1 MLYLLDKDVK
11 TVKWN
16 GIPLHEASSAIVKEE
31 TNGDFYITVRY
42 PITDSSIYQL
52 IKEDML
58 IKAPTPVLGPQLFR
72 IKKPVEND
80 DSLDITAFHITD
92 DVMKRSI
99 NPVSVVGQS
108 CAMALSQMV
117 QNAKTDLGNFSFTS
131 DIMDSRTFNT
141 TDAETLYSVLLDGK
155 HSIVGT
161 WEGELVRDNFA
172 LSIKRSRGAD
182 RGVVITTHKN
192 LKSYQR
198 TKNSQSVVT
207 RIHAKSTFKP
217 DGAED
222 EVTLRVTVD
231 SPLINSY
238 PYINEKDYE
247 NNNAETV
254 EDLRKWAEAKFTNE
268 GIDKISD
275 AIEIEAYELD
285 GQVIHLGDTVN
296 IKSRKHDVDLYKKAI
311 AYEYNAL
318 TEEYIS
324 ITFDD
329 NPGVGGS
336 GVSSGLSNAADA
348 ILGASAT
355 AQDVAVQRAVKNAN
369 AAFDAEFDK
378 RAEKIY
384 DGIEQAQAEA
394 ERYADAIKQE
404 IDTEIAQVNQSMQS
418 QEQEHDRE
426 VANILSKTQSVE
438 SLANQAKADAAN
450 AIARANQVKTE
461 AIADA
466 RAQVATVNQ
475 ALNTAKTELQ
485 SAIASAD
492 QKARDSQASATAL
505 RNDLNLQASKI
516 LAQAQA
522 QTALTSRVTTVETL
536 ADGTRSTVAE
546 LSKTVSKATGDITSV
561 TSRTKTVEDTLSQTR
576 TQYEALTQ
584 TVNMQTGQIDSIN
597 RKTADLQSGIDGVT
611 ERFESLRIEDNL
623 LLNSSFNQ
631 NLTQWRGT
639 GVTIVDGKARIT
651 GEFNKTKYIYQS
663 IKSQTANDDV
673 SQVYIASIS
682 VKVSNYAAGSINP
695 YLALYISG
703 IKNDSAKTWFGATY
717 LTPSRLEAVNNK
729 GIVQFTTTFKVNVPR
744 SQIDRIEFHIYAR
757 DFTGEVEFEKVSL
770 RRGNI
775 DLGWQASPEDLRS
788 EIATYKRTAEESSA
802 ELSRQIQL
810 ADGKAVEAKTYA
822 QQTAEGFKTRLE
834 SLETYKDG
842 ESTRASQYFTASRAE
857 TAKQLSA
864 ERAAIATNY
873 VAKSTYDENVRGT
886 TLKLNDIKTTA
897 DTAKQNLATYQNTVD
912 RKLTELI
919 STTQTL
925 DGKINTAS
933 AKVDTVAGQ
942 IRTEISEVE
951 GKIPITAGTRN
962 LLKGTKELTDIYWTS
977 NVTSDYYQGFRIAR
991 TAPSAAT
998 YIDTYRASTTIVPD
1012 ATEYIISFYAKSSIN
1027 GTPINN
1033 HFYSPNTTTRSESN
1047 TGYIGK
1053 GTDGLAIINLTT
1065 TWQRYWIKW
1074 TQTPSNTKKNV
1085 IIGRNFSANNATV
1098 EIAGVAL
1105 YEGSL
1110 NKDWSPAP
1118 EDFANELS
1126 SVKTTITQTASGV
1139 EQLSTS
1145 LTTTDSKVTTAEAKI
1160 RQLISDVSSKVSQTD
1175 YNTLTGRV
1183 DDAETAITQNAT
1195 EISKRLTKTQV
1206 DKAITDKGFQTASQV
1221 DTAIAGKGYQTKSD
1235 VDNNI
1240 TGRGYITSS
1249 ALQPYAL
1256 STTVQNLV
1264 KETAGSFERQITETR
1279 GLIPSNA
1286 GTRNLLKGTKDL
1298 SGNDAKSFNTSDK
1311 YLDFNIA
1318 RSRPTTGYSDTFS
1331 AYTTIPVTA
1340 NDYIISFYAK
1350 SDVDGATLY
1359 CHFYNPNTTTKAESS
1374 TGYKSG
1380 SSDGLARVQVTTE
1393 WQRYWVKWS
1402 QSKTDTVKKVII
1414 GRNNSADGI
1423 KIIEVAGVALY
1434 EGALNKGHF
1443 DAPEDLATV
1452 TALHNVNDTVDSHT
1466 RTIGAVGTTGSILDN
1481 VSKVTQ
1487 TAAGLVQEVSG
1498 TNGLKTQVSTLAG
1511 SYAIKSLTKAG
1522 DVLGQINLNRD
1533 GSIKLDGSLVQITGK
1548 TYIQDGVI
1556 SAAKIG
1562 DLDAGKIKT
1571 GTLDAARIKANSID
1585 GSKLVFDQAFVNKM
1599 TANEA
1604 LFKQLFAQSA
1614 FITSV
1619 QAVAVSA
1626 KQIAGGIAKALNG
1639 GMDVN
1644 FDESKINFYTNV
1656 AAIRRIYTG
1665 HPTQFIKF
1673 ETEGNYSRTIIGS
1686 NRNGGEVFN
1695 SATFAGIVVENTNN
1709 INTEDNVRIY
1719 GDNTLLRHAQGD
1731 VGWNINSVTQRIV
1744 PANMNAESEIWSK
1757 HFVAPDKNSK
1767 PVRLDTAVAA
1777 LWDIW
1782 NHIIYNN
1789 FEFNA
1794 ALRTHI
1800 KARRDNWKFELNL

>member
-1 MLYLLDKDVK
+1 MVHTVTFNQAMLAKDRVFAIRAGAYTSSDIKEASFNYGYISGDTLKPGGTVAGSAKLTFTSIITSFNKLDKVYPEIGLKVGDSFEWVAMGEYFVNDINIDRNRNTTELDLMDGMFKLNQPYISDLTYPAQIRDVIREICVK
-11 TVKWN
+11 TGVELETDDLGFRAIQHHIQSKADKKDITFREVLSQAIQLLGFSAFFN
-16 GIPLHEASSAIVKEE
+16 RKGKLEIRGLTESNITITADNYFLHGLTKSELMYQIAGITCKKDKETLTVGLRTGRSLELENSFMIQNILDDLYYDLKEIKYYPFSLDWQGHLKLDVGQWITLKTNKNE
-31 TNGDFYITVRY
+31 TFKV
-42 PITDSSIYQL
+42 
-52 IKEDML
+52 
-58 IKAPTPVLGPQLFR
+58 PVL
-72 IKKPVEND
+72 
-80 DSLDITAFHITD
+80 S
-92 DVMKRSI
+92 
-99 NPVSVVGQS
+99 QS
-108 CAMALSQMV
+108 F
-117 QNAKTDLGNFSFTS
+117 NFK
-131 DIMDSRTFNT
+131 
-141 TDAETLYSVLLDGK
+141 G
-155 HSIVGT
+155 G
-161 WEGELVRDNFA
+161 
-172 LSIKRSRGAD
+172 
-182 RGVVITTHKN
+182 
-192 LKSYQR
+192 LKS
-198 TKNSQSVVT
+198 
-207 RIHAKSTFKP
+207 
-217 DGAED
+217 
-222 EVTLRVTVD
+222 
-231 SPLINSY
+231 
-238 PYINEKDYE
+238 
-247 NNNAETV
+247 
-254 EDLRKWAEAKFTNE
+254 
-268 GIDKISD
+268 KISAD
-275 AIEIEAYELD
+275 SKAGNDTQYSYKGFLGKRIEQMSTEIEAEVQQQLE
-285 GQVIHLGDTVN
+285 
-296 IKSRKHDVDLYKKAI
+296 YKDK
-311 AYEYNAL
+311 
-318 TEEYIS
+318 
-324 ITFDD
+324 
-329 NPGVGGS
+329 
-336 GVSSGLSNAADA
+336 
-348 ILGASAT
+348 
-355 AQDVAVQRAVKNAN
+355 
-369 AAFDAEFDK
+369 EFD
-378 RAEKIY
+378 EKINKAKSEIN

-822 QQTAEGFKTRLE
+822 QQTATAINTRLE
-834 SLETYKDG
+834 SLETYKNEEG
-842 ESTRASQYFTASRAE
+842 TRANQYLTASRTE

-864 ERAAIATNY
+864 ERTAIATNY

-942 IRTEISEVE
+942 IRTEIGTVEAKIPTEAGGRNYILKSQAEISSTGRWVSKPFNLSSDLLSNLSKIKTVTISCDVE
-951 GKIPITAGTRN
+951 GI
-962 LLKGTKELTDIYWTS
+962 
-977 NVTSDYYQGFRIAR
+977 NV
-991 TAPSAAT
+991 SALNSRKRYGLAC
-998 YIDTYRASTTIVPD
+998 SV
-1012 ATEYIISFYAKSSIN
+1012 EIN
-1027 GTPINN
+1027 GVVN
-1033 HFYSPNTTTRSESN
+1033 YWEV
-1047 TGYIGK
+1047 
-1053 GTDGLAIINLTT
+1053 
-1065 TWQRYWIKW
+1065 WQ
-1074 TQTPSNTKKNV
+1074 TQDTTKKRISQTFTVPEGKV
-1085 IIGRNFSANNATV
+1085 ITKFRSPTLWIQAAGDIKVSNPKIEFGRVPTDHT
-1098 EIAGVAL
+1098 L
-1105 YEGSL
+1105 
-1110 NKDWSPAP
+1110 AP

-1145 LTTTDSKVTTAEAKI
+1145 LATTDNKVTTAEAKI

>member
-1 MLYLLDKDVK
+1 MLAKDRVFAIRAGTYTSSDIKEASFNYGYISGDTLKPGGTVAGSAKLTFTSIITSFNKLDKVYPEIGLKVGDSFEWVAMGEYFVNDINIDRNRNTTELDLMDGMFKLNQPYISDLTYPAQIRDVIREICVK
-11 TVKWN
+11 TGVELETDDLGFRAIQHHIQSKADKKDITFREVLSQAIQLLGFSAFFN
-16 GIPLHEASSAIVKEE
+16 RKGKLEIRGLTESNITITADNYFLHGLTKSELMYQIAGITCKKDKETLTVGLRTGRSLELENSFMIQNILDDLYYDLKEIKYYPFSLDWQGHLKLDVGQWITLKTNKNE
-31 TNGDFYITVRY
+31 TFKV
-42 PITDSSIYQL
+42 
-52 IKEDML
+52 
-58 IKAPTPVLGPQLFR
+58 PVL
-72 IKKPVEND
+72 
-80 DSLDITAFHITD
+80 S
-92 DVMKRSI
+92 
-99 NPVSVVGQS
+99 QS
-108 CAMALSQMV
+108 F
-117 QNAKTDLGNFSFTS
+117 NFK
-131 DIMDSRTFNT
+131 
-141 TDAETLYSVLLDGK
+141 G
-155 HSIVGT
+155 G
-161 WEGELVRDNFA
+161 
-172 LSIKRSRGAD
+172 
-182 RGVVITTHKN
+182 
-192 LKSYQR
+192 LKS
-198 TKNSQSVVT
+198 
-207 RIHAKSTFKP
+207 
-217 DGAED
+217 
-222 EVTLRVTVD
+222 
-231 SPLINSY
+231 
-238 PYINEKDYE
+238 
-247 NNNAETV
+247 
-254 EDLRKWAEAKFTNE
+254 
-268 GIDKISD
+268 KISAD
-275 AIEIEAYELD
+275 SKAGNDTQYSYKGFLGKRIEQMSTEIEAEVQQQLE
-285 GQVIHLGDTVN
+285 
-296 IKSRKHDVDLYKKAI
+296 YKDK
-311 AYEYNAL
+311 
-318 TEEYIS
+318 
-324 ITFDD
+324 
-329 NPGVGGS
+329 
-336 GVSSGLSNAADA
+336 
-348 ILGASAT
+348 
-355 AQDVAVQRAVKNAN
+355 
-369 AAFDAEFDK
+369 EFD
-378 RAEKIY
+378 EKINKAKSEIN
-384 DGIEQAQAEA
+384 DGIEQSKAEA

-404 IDTEIAQVNQSMQS
+404 IDTEIAQVNQSMQAQS
-418 QEQEHDRE
+418 EEHDRQ
-426 VANILSKTQSVE
+426 VADILSKTQSVE
-438 SLANQAKADAAN
+438 SLANQAKSDAAS
-450 AIARANQVKTE
+450 ALARANQVKTE

-466 RAQVATVNQ
+466 RAQVATVSQ
-475 ALNTAKTELQ
+475 ALNTAKSELQ
-485 SAIASAD
+485 TAIASAD

-516 LAQAQA
+516 LEQARA
-522 QTALTSRVTTVETL
+522 QTALTNRVSTVETL

-546 LSKTVSKATGDITSV
+546 LSKTVSKATGDIASV

-584 TVNMQTGQIDSIN
+584 TVNAQTGQIESIN

-611 ERFESLRIEDNL
+611 ERFENL
-623 LLNSSFNQ
+623 QIGGENYLLNSNFSGGNDKWHVLPPINTTSDGRRFVTLPKSLFRMAQRVSVESGKRYLISFYARKRNDFDVDPVVTVKFD
-631 NLTQWRGT
+631 NLHNADSTRATVNSTDWRRYT
-639 GVTIVDGKARIT
+639 V
-651 GEFNKTKYIYQS
+651 EFSTFK
-663 IKSQTANDDV
+663 
-673 SQVYIASIS
+673 
-682 VKVSNYAAGSINP
+682 
-695 YLALYISG
+695 SG
-703 IKNDSAKTWFGATY
+703 IELLYFLNRNSIEVDISEKIK
-717 LTPSRLEAVNNK
+717 LEI
-729 GIVQFTTTFKVNVPR
+729 GDVPTDW
-744 SQIDRIEFHIYAR
+744 SLAEEDR
-757 DFTGEVEFEKVSL
+757 
-770 RRGNI
+770 
-775 DLGWQASPEDLRS
+775 RS

-810 ADGKAVEAKTYA
+810 ADGKAVDAKTYA
-822 QQTAEGFKTRLE
+822 QQTATAINTRLE
-834 SLETYKDG
+834 SLETYKNEEG
-842 ESTRASQYFTASRAE
+842 TRANQYLTASRTE

-864 ERAAIATNY
+864 ERTAIATNY

-886 TLKLNDIKTTA
+886 TLKLNEIKTTA

-912 RKLTELI
+912 RKLEELTT
-919 STTQTL
+919 STQTL

-1183 DDAETAITQNAT
+1183 DSAETAITQNAT

-1206 DKAITDKGFQTASQV
+1206 DKAITDKG
-1221 DTAIAGKGYQTKSD
+1221 YQTKSD
-1235 VDNNI
+1235 VDSNI
-1240 TGRGYITSS
+1240 TGRGYITNS

-1264 KETAGSFERQITETR
+1264 KETADSFSRTISAVENKIPTEAGGTNLVRGSADLKQGANGWREGHWRNSGTGGTVEYNATLPSSPVKGIVKGVKIVNNDNNQIGLCQDGIALEPGTYTMSVWVIGSR
-1279 GLIPSNA
+1279 GLKVHISGAYSQDTSNPFASGYTFATLGRYGWTLISQTFTLDKRYENLTLGYMMLDSA
-1286 GTRNLLKGTKDL
+1286 GTVYFAAPYIHKSSM
-1298 SGNDAKSFNTSDK
+1298 SGD
-1311 YLDFNIA
+1311 
-1318 RSRPTTGYSDTFS
+1318 
-1331 AYTTIPVTA
+1331 
-1340 NDYIISFYAK
+1340 
-1350 SDVDGATLY
+1350 
-1359 CHFYNPNTTTKAESS
+1359 
-1374 TGYKSG
+1374 
-1380 SSDGLARVQVTTE
+1380 
-1393 WQRYWVKWS
+1393 WS
-1402 QSKTDTVKKVII
+1402 PAI
-1414 GRNNSADGI
+1414 
-1423 KIIEVAGVALY
+1423 
-1434 EGALNKGHF
+1434 
-1443 DAPEDLATV
+1443 EDLATI
-1452 TALHNVNDTVDSHT
+1452 TALHEVKDTVSSHT
-1466 RTIGAVGTTGSILDN
+1466 RTISALDGSVSQAIQTATGILSRVGTLESN
-1481 VSKVTQ
+1481 VADKSSVS
-1487 TAAGLVQEVSG
+1487 AVQ
-1498 TNGLKTQVSTLAG
+1498 NQVSQLAG
-1511 SYAIKSLTKAG
+1511 SWAVQSLTSSG
-1522 DVLGQINLNRD
+1522 QILNQINLLANGTNRID
-1533 GSIKLDGSLVQITGK
+1533 GRLTHITGQ
-1548 TYIQDGVI
+1548 TLIDNGVI
-1556 SAAKIG
+1556 INAMIG
-1562 DLDAGKIKT
+1562 NLDAGKIKT
-1571 GTLDAARIKANSID
+1571 GTLDAARIRANSID
-1585 GSKLVFDQAFVNKM
+1585 GSKIVFDQAFLNKM
-1599 TANEA
+1599 TANKA

-1744 PANMNAESEIWSK
+1744 PANINAESEIWSK

-1767 PVRLDTAVAA
+1767 PIRLDTAVAA

-1789 FEFNA
+1789 FEFNE

>member
-1 MLYLLDKDVK
+1 MIYLKDGNIPLNLAYDDDIVQEANSTYQLSFK
-11 TVKWN
+11 FPLTDGKWN
-16 GIPLHEASSAIVKEE
+16 LLRREVFLLADDLHGEQEFFIFEVK
-31 TNGDFYITVRY
+31 
-42 PITDSSIYQL
+42 
-52 IKEDML
+52 
-58 IKAPTPVLGPQLFR
+58 KAKGHVQVYAKQVATLL
-72 IKKPVEND
+72 NYY
-80 DSLDITAFHITD
+80 
-92 DVMKRSI
+92 SI
-99 NPVSVVGQS
+99 NSISVDRVPGQTVMTALAGSVKRPCPFTFFSDILDRHTFNESNVSV
-108 CAMALSQMV
+108 MAAL
-117 QNAKTDLGNFSFTS
+117 AKD
-131 DIMDSRTFNT
+131 
-141 TDAETLYSVLLDGK
+141 K
-155 HSIVGT
+155 HSIVGQ
-161 WEGELVRDNFA
+161 WGGDLVRDKYQVKLLKNGGIENESLFMYKKN
-172 LSIKRSRGAD
+172 LSSYEESENINNLKTRLHLKKTIKGQSEGEAD
-182 RGVVITTHKN
+182 RVI
-192 LKSYQR
+192 
-198 TKNSQSVVT
+198 
-207 RIHAKSTFKP
+207 A
-217 DGAED
+217 
-222 EVTLRVTVD
+222 VTVD
-231 SPLINSY
+231 SPLIGQYRQIYEADIEVNDQDVTDVASLTAYGKRYFSSTLCDLVENS
-238 PYINEKDYE
+238 INLDVKG
-247 NNNAETV
+247 
-254 EDLRKWAEAKFTNE
+254 K
-268 GIDKISD
+268 SD
-275 AIEIEAYELD
+275 VSVKMFDMVSVFHE
-285 GQVIHLGDTVN
+285 
-296 IKSRKHDVDLYKKAI
+296 RFDVDLRLKISSYHFGPMSKRLKSIGFGKVSQSFGSTVASMVAGSVDKA
-311 AYEYNAL
+311 
-318 TEEYIS
+318 T
-324 ITFDD
+324 
-329 NPGVGGS
+329 GR
-336 GVSSGLSNAADA
+336 LS
-348 ILGASAT
+348 ASFE
-355 AQDVAVQRAVKNAN
+355 QKLQKEIDNAN
-369 AAFDAEFDK
+369 RHFDAEFDK
-378 RAEKIY
+378 RVESIN

-404 IDTEIAQVNQSMQS
+404 IDTEIAQVNQSMQAQS
-418 QEQEHDRE
+418 EEHDRQ
-426 VANILSKTQSVE
+426 VADILSKTQSVE
-438 SLANQAKADAAN
+438 SLANQAKSGAAS
-450 AIARANQVKTE
+450 ALARANQVKTE

-466 RAQVATVNQ
+466 RAQVATVSQ
-475 ALNTAKTELQ
+475 ALNTAKSELQ
-485 SAIASAD
+485 TAIASAD

-516 LAQAQA
+516 LEQARA

-631 NLTQWRGT
+631 NLNQWRGT

-651 GEFNKTKYIYQS
+651 GELNKTKYIYQS

-682 VKVSNYAAGSINP
+682 VKVSNYVDGRRNP
-695 YLALYISG
+695 YLALYIDG
-703 IKNDSAKTWFGATY
+703 RKNDSTNTWFGGTY
-717 LTPSRLEAVNNK
+717 RTANRLDSVNNR
-729 GIVQFTTTFKVNVPR
+729 GVVQFATTFRINVPR
-744 SQIDRIEFHIYAR
+744 NQIKSLDFYIYAR

-788 EIATYKRTAEESSA
+788 EIASYKRTADEASA
-802 ELSRQIQL
+802 ELSRQIQTV
-810 ADGKAVEAKTYA
+810 DGKAVDAKTYA
-822 QQTAEGFKTRLE
+822 QQTATAINTRLE
-834 SLETYKDG
+834 SLETYKNEEG
-842 ESTRASQYFTASRAE
+842 TRANQYLTASRTE

-864 ERAAIATNY
+864 ERTAIATNY

-933 AKVDTVAGQ
+933 AKITQNANEISKRLTSTQVDKAITDKGYQTKSDVDNNITGRGYITNSALQPYALATTVQNLVRETADSFSRTISETKALIPTEVGG
-942 IRTEISEVE
+942 RNYLLNSKTEISGGWSSKVISLSPELLNNLNKIKSVTISCDVE
-951 GKIPITAGTRN
+951 GTNVA
-962 LLKGTKELTDIYWTS
+962 TKNSRKRYGLACSVE
-977 NVTSDYYQGFRIAR
+977 
-991 TAPSAAT
+991 
-998 YIDTYRASTTIVPD
+998 
-1012 ATEYIISFYAKSSIN
+1012 IN
-1027 GTPINN
+1027 GIVNYWEVWQTRDTSKKRISQTFTVPEGKSITK
-1033 HFYSPNTTTRSESN
+1033 FYSPTLWIQADGNIKVSN
-1047 TGYIGK
+1047 PK
-1053 GTDGLAIINLTT
+1053 LE
-1065 TWQRYWIKW
+1065 
-1074 TQTPSNTKKNV
+1074 
-1085 IIGRNFSANNATV
+1085 F
-1098 EIAGVAL
+1098 GVL
-1105 YEGSL
+1105 PT
-1110 NKDWSPAP
+1110 DWSPAP

-1183 DDAETAITQNAT
+1183 DSAETAITQNAT

-1206 DKAITDKGFQTASQV
+1206 DKAITDKG
-1221 DTAIAGKGYQTKSD
+1221 YQTKSD
-1235 VDNNI
+1235 VDSNI
-1240 TGRGYITSS
+1240 TGRGYITNS

-1264 KETAGSFERQITETR
+1264 QETAGSFERQITETR
-1279 GLIPSNA
+1279 GLIPTEVNQNLFDVVFSDLRATGGASFVQSDDGWIEVTIKNRWSGFHWYYSDDINPSKKQYVVSYEA
-1286 GTRNLLKGTKDL
+1286 YLVDTVAETARLESDFGSPDQLTLINKTPKRYTVVLNRPANIYNYINFVCDSSETGKKFRIRNIKLEEGIVATP
-1298 SGNDAKSFNTSDK
+1298 
-1311 YLDFNIA
+1311 YIA
-1318 RSRPTTGYSDTFS
+1318 PFPTTVLFN
-1331 AYTTIPVTA
+1331 A
-1340 NDYIISFYAK
+1340 
-1350 SDVDGATLY
+1350 
-1359 CHFYNPNTTTKAESS
+1359 
-1374 TGYKSG
+1374 
-1380 SSDGLARVQVTTE
+1380 
-1393 WQRYWVKWS
+1393 VK
-1402 QSKTDTVKKVII
+1402 
-1414 GRNNSADGI
+1414 
-1423 KIIEVAGVALY
+1423 
-1434 EGALNKGHF
+1434 
-1443 DAPEDLATV
+1443 
-1452 TALHNVNDTVDSHT
+1452 DTVDAHK
-1466 RTIGAVGTTGSILDN
+1466 RLIGNGDSISQAIQSANKFERSISSGGD
-1481 VSKVTQ
+1481 VYQ
-1487 TAAGLVQEVSG
+1487 AIETAKGLVTEVSG
-1498 TNGLKTQVSTLAG
+1498 TNGLKIQVSQLAG
-1511 SYAIKSLTKAG
+1511 SWAVQNLTSSG
-1522 DVLGQINLNRD
+1522 QILNQINLLANGTNRID
-1533 GSIKLDGSLVQITGK
+1533 GRLTHITGQ
-1548 TYIQDGVI
+1548 TLIDNGVI
-1556 SAAKIG
+1556 INAMIG
-1562 DLDAGKIKT
+1562 NLDAGKIKT
-1571 GTLDAARIKANSID
+1571 GTLDAARIRANSID
-1585 GSKLVFDQAFVNKM
+1585 GSKIVFDQAFLNKM

-1744 PANMNAESEIWSK
+1744 PANINAESEIWSK

-1767 PVRLDTAVAA
+1767 PIRLDTAVAA

-1789 FEFNA
+1789 FEFNE

>member
-1 MLYLLDKDVK
+1 MIYLKDGNIPLNLAYDDDIVQEANSTYQLSFK
-11 TVKWN
+11 FPLTDGKWN
-16 GIPLHEASSAIVKEE
+16 LLRREVFLLADDLHGEQEFFIFEVK
-31 TNGDFYITVRY
+31 
-42 PITDSSIYQL
+42 
-52 IKEDML
+52 
-58 IKAPTPVLGPQLFR
+58 KAKGHVQVYAKQVATLL
-72 IKKPVEND
+72 NYY
-80 DSLDITAFHITD
+80 
-92 DVMKRSI
+92 SI
-99 NPVSVVGQS
+99 NSISVDRVPGQTVMTALAGSVKRPCPFTFFSDILDRHTFNESNVSV
-108 CAMALSQMV
+108 MAAL
-117 QNAKTDLGNFSFTS
+117 AKD
-131 DIMDSRTFNT
+131 
-141 TDAETLYSVLLDGK
+141 K
-155 HSIVGT
+155 HSIVGQ
-161 WEGELVRDNFA
+161 WGGDLVRDKYQVKLLKNGGIENESLFMYKKN
-172 LSIKRSRGAD
+172 LSSYEESENINNLKTRLHLKKTIKGQSEGEAD
-182 RGVVITTHKN
+182 RVI
-192 LKSYQR
+192 
-198 TKNSQSVVT
+198 
-207 RIHAKSTFKP
+207 A
-217 DGAED
+217 
-222 EVTLRVTVD
+222 VTVD
-231 SPLINSY
+231 SPLIGQYRQIYEADIEVNDQDVTDVASLTAYGKRYFSSTLCDLVENS
-238 PYINEKDYE
+238 INLDVKG
-247 NNNAETV
+247 
-254 EDLRKWAEAKFTNE
+254 K
-268 GIDKISD
+268 SD
-275 AIEIEAYELD
+275 VSVKMFDMVSVFHE
-285 GQVIHLGDTVN
+285 
-296 IKSRKHDVDLYKKAI
+296 RFDVDLRLKISSYHFGPMSKRLKSIGFGKVSQSFGSTVASMVAGSVDKA
-311 AYEYNAL
+311 
-318 TEEYIS
+318 T
-324 ITFDD
+324 
-329 NPGVGGS
+329 GR
-336 GVSSGLSNAADA
+336 LS
-348 ILGASAT
+348 ASFE
-355 AQDVAVQRAVKNAN
+355 QKLQKEIDNAN
-369 AAFDAEFDK
+369 RHFDAEFDK
-378 RAEKIY
+378 RVESIN

-584 TVNMQTGQIDSIN
+584 TVNTQTGQIESIN

-611 ERFESLRIEDNL
+611 ERFENLRVGGTNLFKNSDFSQGEKNWHKLPEIHNEATGKYVRLPAHLWKMAQFVEVEQGEDYVISLYAKKISESSSSPRLNIKFDSLHNEDTDYVEITKTDWKRFIFKFRAKKSGKELVYFLNRNGIE
-623 LLNSSFNQ
+623 
-631 NLTQWRGT
+631 
-639 GVTIVDGKARIT
+639 VD
-651 GEFNKTKYIYQS
+651 
-663 IKSQTANDDV
+663 
-673 SQVYIASIS
+673 
-682 VKVSNYAAGSINP
+682 
-695 YLALYISG
+695 
-703 IKNDSAKTWFGATY
+703 IKNIKMEKGLLATDY
-717 LTPSRLEAVNNK
+717 
-729 GIVQFTTTFKVNVPR
+729 
-744 SQIDRIEFHIYAR
+744 
-757 DFTGEVEFEKVSL
+757 SL
-770 RRGNI
+770 
-775 DLGWQASPEDLRS
+775 SYEDYRS

-886 TLKLNDIKTTA
+886 TQKLNEIKSTA

-912 RKLTELI
+912 RKLEELT
-919 STTQTL
+919 SSTQTL

-942 IRTEISEVE
+942 IRTEIGTVEAKIPTEAGGRNYILKSQAEISSTGRWVSKPFNLSSDLLSNLSKIKTVTISCDVE
-951 GKIPITAGTRN
+951 GI
-962 LLKGTKELTDIYWTS
+962 
-977 NVTSDYYQGFRIAR
+977 NV
-991 TAPSAAT
+991 SALNSRKRYGLAC
-998 YIDTYRASTTIVPD
+998 SV
-1012 ATEYIISFYAKSSIN
+1012 EIN
-1027 GTPINN
+1027 GVVN
-1033 HFYSPNTTTRSESN
+1033 YWEV
-1047 TGYIGK
+1047 
-1053 GTDGLAIINLTT
+1053 
-1065 TWQRYWIKW
+1065 WQ
-1074 TQTPSNTKKNV
+1074 TQDTTKKRISQTFTVPEGKV
-1085 IIGRNFSANNATV
+1085 ITKFHSPTLWIQAAGDIKVSNPKIEFGRVPTDHT
-1098 EIAGVAL
+1098 L
-1105 YEGSL
+1105 
-1110 NKDWSPAP
+1110 AP

-1145 LTTTDSKVTTAEAKI
+1145 LATTDNKVTTAEAKI

>member
-1 MLYLLDKDVK
+1 MIYLKDGNIPLNLAYDDDIVQEANSTYQLSFK
-11 TVKWN
+11 FPLTDGKWN
-16 GIPLHEASSAIVKEE
+16 LLRREVFLLADDLHGEQEFFIFEVK
-31 TNGDFYITVRY
+31 
-42 PITDSSIYQL
+42 
-52 IKEDML
+52 
-58 IKAPTPVLGPQLFR
+58 KAKGHVQVYAKQVATLL
-72 IKKPVEND
+72 NYY
-80 DSLDITAFHITD
+80 
-92 DVMKRSI
+92 SI
-99 NPVSVVGQS
+99 NSISVDRVPGQTVMTALAGSVKRPCPFTFFSDILDRHTFNESNVSV
-108 CAMALSQMV
+108 MAAL
-117 QNAKTDLGNFSFTS
+117 AKD
-131 DIMDSRTFNT
+131 
-141 TDAETLYSVLLDGK
+141 K
-155 HSIVGT
+155 HSIVGQ
-161 WEGELVRDNFA
+161 WGGDLVRDKYQVKLLKNGGIENESLFMYKKN
-172 LSIKRSRGAD
+172 LSSYEESENINNLKTRLHLKKTIKGQSEGEAD
-182 RGVVITTHKN
+182 RVI
-192 LKSYQR
+192 
-198 TKNSQSVVT
+198 
-207 RIHAKSTFKP
+207 A
-217 DGAED
+217 
-222 EVTLRVTVD
+222 VTVD
-231 SPLINSY
+231 SPLIGQYRQIYEADIEVNDQDVTDVASLTAYGKRYFSSTLCDLVENS
-238 PYINEKDYE
+238 INLDVKG
-247 NNNAETV
+247 
-254 EDLRKWAEAKFTNE
+254 K
-268 GIDKISD
+268 SD
-275 AIEIEAYELD
+275 VSVKMFDMVSVFHE
-285 GQVIHLGDTVN
+285 
-296 IKSRKHDVDLYKKAI
+296 RFDVDLRLKISSYHFGPMSKRLKSIGFGKVSQSFGSTVASMVAGSVDKA
-311 AYEYNAL
+311 
-318 TEEYIS
+318 T
-324 ITFDD
+324 
-329 NPGVGGS
+329 GR
-336 GVSSGLSNAADA
+336 LS
-348 ILGASAT
+348 ASFE
-355 AQDVAVQRAVKNAN
+355 QKLQKEIDNAN
-369 AAFDAEFDK
+369 RHFDAEFDK
-378 RAEKIY
+378 RVESIN

-404 IDTEIAQVNQSMQS
+404 IDTEIAQVNQSMQAQS
-418 QEQEHDRE
+418 EEHDRQ
-426 VANILSKTQSVE
+426 VADILSKTQSVE
-438 SLANQAKADAAN
+438 SLANQAKSDAAS
-450 AIARANQVKTE
+450 ALARANQVKTE

-466 RAQVATVNQ
+466 RAQVATVSQ
-475 ALNTAKTELQ
+475 ALNTAKSELQ
-485 SAIASAD
+485 TAIASAD

-516 LAQAQA
+516 LEQARA
-522 QTALTSRVTTVETL
+522 QTALTNRVTTVETL

-546 LSKTVSKATGDITSV
+546 LSKTVNKATGDITSV
-561 TSRTKTVEDTLSQTR
+561 TARTKTVEDTLSQTR

-584 TVNMQTGQIDSIN
+584 TVNTQTGQIESIN

-611 ERFESLRIEDNL
+611 ERFENLRVGGTNLFKNSDFSQGEKNWHKLPEIHNEATGKYVRLPARLWTMAQFVEVEQGEDYVISLYAKKISESSSSPRLNIKFDSLHNEDTDYVEITKTDWKRFIFKFRAKKSGKELVYFLNRNGIE
-623 LLNSSFNQ
+623 
-631 NLTQWRGT
+631 
-639 GVTIVDGKARIT
+639 VD
-651 GEFNKTKYIYQS
+651 
-663 IKSQTANDDV
+663 
-673 SQVYIASIS
+673 
-682 VKVSNYAAGSINP
+682 
-695 YLALYISG
+695 
-703 IKNDSAKTWFGATY
+703 IKNIKMEKGLLATDY
-717 LTPSRLEAVNNK
+717 SPS
-729 GIVQFTTTFKVNVPR
+729 
-744 SQIDRIEFHIYAR
+744 Y
-757 DFTGEVEFEKVSL
+757 
-770 RRGNI
+770 
-775 DLGWQASPEDLRS
+775 EDYRS

-834 SLETYKDG
+834 SLESYKDAEG
-842 ESTRASQYFTASRAE
+842 TRANQYLTASRTE

-886 TLKLNDIKTTA
+886 TLKLNEIKTTA

-912 RKLTELI
+912 RKLEELTT
-919 STTQTL
+919 STQTL

-1183 DDAETAITQNAT
+1183 DSAETAITQNAT

-1279 GLIPSNA
+1279 GLIPTEVNQNLFDVVFSDLRATGGASFVQSDDGWIEVTIKNRWSGFHWYYSDDINPSKKQYVVSYEA
-1286 GTRNLLKGTKDL
+1286 YLVDTVAETARLESDFGSPDQLTLINKTPKRYTVVLNRPANIYNYINFVCNSSETGKKFRIRNIKLEEGIVATP
-1298 SGNDAKSFNTSDK
+1298 
-1311 YLDFNIA
+1311 YIA
-1318 RSRPTTGYSDTFS
+1318 PFPTTVLFN
-1331 AYTTIPVTA
+1331 A
-1340 NDYIISFYAK
+1340 
-1350 SDVDGATLY
+1350 
-1359 CHFYNPNTTTKAESS
+1359 
-1374 TGYKSG
+1374 
-1380 SSDGLARVQVTTE
+1380 
-1393 WQRYWVKWS
+1393 VK
-1402 QSKTDTVKKVII
+1402 
-1414 GRNNSADGI
+1414 
-1423 KIIEVAGVALY
+1423 
-1434 EGALNKGHF
+1434 
-1443 DAPEDLATV
+1443 
-1452 TALHNVNDTVDSHT
+1452 DTVDAHK
-1466 RTIGAVGTTGSILDN
+1466 RLIGNGDSISQAIQSANKFERSISSGGD
-1481 VSKVTQ
+1481 VYQ
-1487 TAAGLVQEVSG
+1487 AIETAKGLVTEVSG
-1498 TNGLKTQVSTLAG
+1498 TNGLKIQVSQLAG
-1511 SYAIKSLTKAG
+1511 SWAVQNLTSSG
-1522 DVLGQINLNRD
+1522 QILNQINLLANGTNRID
-1533 GSIKLDGSLVQITGK
+1533 GRLTHITGQ
-1548 TYIQDGVI
+1548 TLIDNGVI
-1556 SAAKIG
+1556 INAMIG
-1562 DLDAGKIKT
+1562 NLDAGKIKT
-1571 GTLDAARIKANSID
+1571 GTLDAARIRANSID
-1585 GSKLVFDQAFVNKM
+1585 GSKIVFDQAFLNKM

>member
-1 MLYLLDKDVK
+1 MVHTVTFNQAMLAKDRVFAIRAGAYTSSDIKEASFNYGYISGDTLKPGGTVAGSAKLTFTSIITSFNKLDKVYPEIGLKVGDSFEWVAMGEYFVNDINIDRNRNTTELDLMDGMFKLNQPYISDLTYPAQIRDVIREICVK
-11 TVKWN
+11 TGVELETDDLGFRAIQHHIQSKADKKDITFREVLSQAIQLLGFSAFFN
-16 GIPLHEASSAIVKEE
+16 RKGKLEIRGLTESNITITADNYFLHGLTKSELMYQIAGITCKKDKETLTVGLRTGRSLELENSFMIQNILDDLYYDLKEIKYYPFSLDWQGHLKLDVGQWITLKTNKNE
-31 TNGDFYITVRY
+31 TFKV
-42 PITDSSIYQL
+42 
-52 IKEDML
+52 
-58 IKAPTPVLGPQLFR
+58 PVL
-72 IKKPVEND
+72 
-80 DSLDITAFHITD
+80 S
-92 DVMKRSI
+92 
-99 NPVSVVGQS
+99 QS
-108 CAMALSQMV
+108 F
-117 QNAKTDLGNFSFTS
+117 NFK
-131 DIMDSRTFNT
+131 
-141 TDAETLYSVLLDGK
+141 G
-155 HSIVGT
+155 G
-161 WEGELVRDNFA
+161 
-172 LSIKRSRGAD
+172 
-182 RGVVITTHKN
+182 
-192 LKSYQR
+192 LKS
-198 TKNSQSVVT
+198 
-207 RIHAKSTFKP
+207 
-217 DGAED
+217 
-222 EVTLRVTVD
+222 
-231 SPLINSY
+231 
-238 PYINEKDYE
+238 
-247 NNNAETV
+247 
-254 EDLRKWAEAKFTNE
+254 
-268 GIDKISD
+268 KISAD
-275 AIEIEAYELD
+275 SKAGNDTQYSYKGFLGKRIEQMSTEIEAEVQQQLE
-285 GQVIHLGDTVN
+285 
-296 IKSRKHDVDLYKKAI
+296 YKDK
-311 AYEYNAL
+311 
-318 TEEYIS
+318 
-324 ITFDD
+324 
-329 NPGVGGS
+329 
-336 GVSSGLSNAADA
+336 
-348 ILGASAT
+348 
-355 AQDVAVQRAVKNAN
+355 
-369 AAFDAEFDK
+369 EFD
-378 RAEKIY
+378 EKINKAKSEIN

-886 TLKLNDIKTTA
+886 TLKLNEIKSTA

-912 RKLTELI
+912 RKLEELT
-919 STTQTL
+919 SSTQTL

-942 IRTEISEVE
+942 IRTEIGTVEAKIPTEAGGRNYILKSQAEISSTGRWVSKPFNLSSDLLSNLSKIKTVTISCDVE
-951 GKIPITAGTRN
+951 GI
-962 LLKGTKELTDIYWTS
+962 
-977 NVTSDYYQGFRIAR
+977 NV
-991 TAPSAAT
+991 SALNSRKRYGLAC
-998 YIDTYRASTTIVPD
+998 SV
-1012 ATEYIISFYAKSSIN
+1012 EIN
-1027 GTPINN
+1027 GVVN
-1033 HFYSPNTTTRSESN
+1033 YWEV
-1047 TGYIGK
+1047 
-1053 GTDGLAIINLTT
+1053 
-1065 TWQRYWIKW
+1065 WQ
-1074 TQTPSNTKKNV
+1074 TQDTTKKRISQTFTVPEGKV
-1085 IIGRNFSANNATV
+1085 ITKFHSPTLWIQAAGDIKVSNPKIEFGRVPTDHT
-1098 EIAGVAL
+1098 L
-1105 YEGSL
+1105 
-1110 NKDWSPAP
+1110 AP

-1145 LTTTDSKVTTAEAKI
+1145 LATTDNKVTTAEAKI